1 MSSSSSTEAGC
12 RLPDIDPFDK
22 NAMQYFLTM
31 VPMTCEK
38 EGVLFTRY
46 LDGSLEVVT
55 NHDRG
60 ELTVN
65 CCKLVNENRGISSN
79 DSFVSNALKRCLS

>member
-1 MSSSSSTEAGC
+1 MVPSELPSSSSTEVEGC

-22 NAMQYFLTM
+22 NAIQYFLTM

-46 LDGSLEVVT
+46 LDGYLEVVT

-60 ELTVN
+60 ELTEN
-65 CCKLVNENRGISSN
+65 CACSQLVNDNSMYKEHN
-79 DSFVSNALKRCLS
+79 

>member
-1 MSSSSSTEAGC
+1 MPSSNPDEVGC

-46 LDGSLEVVT
+46 VDGSLEVVT

-60 ELTVN
+60 ELAAN
-65 CCKLVNENRGISSN
+65 CREPCEDNRKCN
-79 DSFVSNALKRCLS
+79 D

>member
-1 MSSSSSTEAGC
+1 MMPSEMPSSSSTEAEGC

-60 ELTVN
+60 EFTVN
-65 CCKLVNENRGISSN
+65 CCELVNN
-79 DSFVSNALKRCLS
+79 DSTCSD

>member
-1 MSSSSSTEAGC
+1 MPSSNPDEVGC
-12 RLPDIDPFDK
+12 RFPDIDPFDK

-46 LDGSLEVVT
+46 VDGSLEVVT

-60 ELTVN
+60 ELTAN
-65 CCKLVNENRGISSN
+65 CCEPCEDNRKCK
-79 DSFVSNALKRCLS
+79 D

>member
-1 MSSSSSTEAGC
+1 MPSSNSNEVEGC

-46 LDGSLEVVT
+46 VDGSLEVVT

-60 ELTVN
+60 ELTAN
-65 CCKLVNENRGISSN
+65 CCEPCEDNRKCN
-79 DSFVSNALKRCLS
+79 D

>member
-1 MSSSSSTEAGC
+1 MPSSSSTEAEGC
-12 RLPDIDPFDK
+12 RLPEIDPFDK

-31 VPMTCEK
+31 VPMTCQK

-46 LDGSLEVVT
+46 LDGSLKVVT

-60 ELTVN
+60 ELTEDWA
-65 CCKLVNENRGISSN
+65 CCELVNDNSKYKEHN
-79 DSFVSNALKRCLS
+79 

>member
-1 MSSSSSTEAGC
+1 MPSSKWTEEQGC

-31 VPMTCEK
+31 VPMACEK

-60 ELTVN
+60 ELLTAN
-65 CCKLVNENRGISSN
+65 CCEHVNDNRTDCVITNLYFIS
-79 DSFVSNALKRCLS
+79 